1 MEYKHHRYIF
11 FLSNNDLLI
20 TIINKLLL
28 KYKKKKISIF
38 LPANNYSD
46 NNDITGKFN
55 LLRPSNSNFSI
66 NTNPWTTSPPAF
78 SINLVAAS
86 NVPV

>member
-1 MEYKHHRYIF
+1 MEYKHHIYIF
-11 FLSNNDLLI
+11 LFLNNDDLLI

-28 KYKKKKISIF
+28 KYKKNSIF

-55 LLRPSNSNFSI
+55 LLRPPNSNFSI
-66 NTNPWTTSPPAF
+66 NTNPCTTSPPAF
-78 SINLVAAS
+78 SINLEAAS
-86 NVPV
+86 NVPI